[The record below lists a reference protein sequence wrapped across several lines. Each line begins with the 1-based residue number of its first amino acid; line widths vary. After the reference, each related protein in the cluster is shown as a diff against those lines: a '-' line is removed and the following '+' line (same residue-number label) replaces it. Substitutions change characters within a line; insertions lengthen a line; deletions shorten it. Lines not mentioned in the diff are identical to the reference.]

1 MKKLLE
7 LFLSISIII
16 LFVPSIYALQ
26 DEQTYEISKHNK
38 VDNIL
43 LIGKDSFDSKEP
55 ARSDTMIIL
64 TLDNL
69 NKSIKL
75 TSLARDTLV
84 NIPNKGNEKL
94 NHAYAYGKEELLLQT
109 INQNF
114 KLDIKDYAVVDFMSF
129 IEIIDTLGGV
139 DVEVYEKEINHLNQ
153 IIKSSYCLNDE
164 NRGKIKYID
173 NCGFQN
179 LNGYQALA
187 YARIRKIDTIYKRD
201 ERQRKILT
209 NIAYKLSNTPITE
222 YPAIIKNIAKNIDV
236 NISLDKITKLAFL
249 SHELGSYEIK
259 QLQFPLEQYREE
271 DRINGDG
278 MYVVKWKEEENLK
291 VLHEFIYGK

>member
-1 MKKLLE
+1 
-7 LFLSISIII
+7 
-16 LFVPSIYALQ
+16 
-26 DEQTYEISKHNK
+26 
-38 VDNIL
+38 
-43 LIGKDSFDSKEP
+43 
-55 ARSDTMIIL
+55 MIIL
-64 TLDNL
+64 TIDNL

-84 NIPNKGNEKL
+84 NIPNRGNEKL

-114 KLDIKDYAVVDFMSF
+114 KLDIKDYAIVDFKSF

-139 DVEVYEKEINHLNQ
+139 NVDVNQKEINHLNQ
-153 IIKSSYCLNDE
+153 IIKSSYCLNEE

-187 YARIRKIDTIYKRD
+187 YARVRKIDTIYKRD

-222 YPAIIKNIAKNIDV
+222 YPAIIKNIVKNVDV

-259 QLQFPLEQYREE
+259 QLQFPLKQYREE

>member
-26 DEQTYEISKHNK
+26 DEQTYNISRHNK

-43 LIGKDSFDSKEP
+43 LIGKDSFDSKGP

-75 TSLARDTLV
+75 TSIARDTLV
-84 NIPNKGNEKL
+84 NIPNRGNEKL

-153 IIKSSYCLNDE
+153 IIKSSYCLNEE
-164 NRGKIKYID
+164 NRDKIKYID

-222 YPAIIKNIAKNIDV
+222 YPAMVKNVAKNIDV

-291 VLHEFIYGK
+291 VLHEFIYEK

>member
-26 DEQTYEISKHNK
+26 DEQTYDISKHNK

-43 LIGKDSFDSKEP
+43 LIGRDSFDSKGP

-75 TSLARDTLV
+75 TSIARDTLV
-84 NIPNKGNEKL
+84 NIPNRGDEKL

-114 KLDIKDYAVVDFMSF
+114 KLDIKDYAIVDFESF
-129 IEIIDTLGGV
+129 IEVIDTLGGV

-153 IIKSSYCLNDE
+153 IIKSSYCLNEE
-164 NRGKIKYID
+164 NRDKIKYID
-173 NCGFQN
+173 NCGFQK
-179 LNGYQALA
+179 LNGYQTLA

-222 YPAIIKNIAKNIDV
+222 YPAIIKNIVKNIDV

-249 SHELGSYEIK
+249 SHELSSYEIK

-271 DRINGDG
+271 DRINADG

>member
-7 LFLSISIII
+7 LFLSISIIT

-43 LIGKDSFDSKEP
+43 LIGKDSFDAKGP

-64 TLDNL
+64 TLDDL

-114 KLDIKDYAVVDFMSF
+114 KLDIKDYAIVDFKSF
-129 IEIIDTLGGV
+129 IDIVDILEGVNV
-139 DVEVYEKEINHLNQ
+139 DVNQKEINHLNQ
-153 IIKSSYCLNDE
+153 IIKSSYCLNEE

-222 YPAIIKNIAKNIDV
+222 YPAIIKNIVKNIDV

>member
-1 MKKLLE
+1 MKKLLK

-43 LIGKDSFDSKEP
+43 LIGKDSFDSKGP

-209 NIAYKLSNTPITE
+209 NIACKLSNTPITE

>member
-1 MKKLLE
+1 MKKLLT

-16 LFVPSIYALQ
+16 LFIPSIYALE
-26 DEQTYEISKHNK
+26 DEQTYEISKDNK

-43 LIGKDSFDSKEP
+43 LIGKDSFDSKGP

-64 TLDNL
+64 TIDNL
-69 NKSIKL
+69 SKSLKL

-84 NIPNKGNEKL
+84 NIPNRGNEKL
-94 NHAYAYGKEELLLQT
+94 NHAYAYGEEQLLLQT

-114 KLDIKDYAVVDFMSF
+114 KLDIKDYAIVDFKSF
-129 IEIIDTLGGV
+129 IEIIDILEGV
-139 DVEVYEKEINHLNQ
+139 DVDVDEKEINHLNQ
-153 IIKSSYCLNDE
+153 IIKSSYCLNEE
-164 NRGKIKYID
+164 NKGKIKYID

-209 NIAYKLSNTPITE
+209 NIAYKLSNTAITN
-222 YPAIIKNIAKNIDV
+222 YPAIIKNVLRNVDI

-249 SHELGSYEIK
+249 SHELASYEIK
-259 QLQFPLEQYREE
+259 QLQFPLQQYREE
-271 DRINGDG
+271 GRINGDG
-278 MYVVKWKEEENLK
+278 MYVVKWREEENLK
-291 VLHEFIYGK
+291 ILHEFIYGK

>member
-7 LFLSISIII
+7 LFLSILIII

-26 DEQTYEISKHNK
+26 DEQTYEISKLNK

-43 LIGKDSFDSKEP
+43 LIGKDSFDSKGP

-84 NIPNKGNEKL
+84 NIPNRGNEKL

-114 KLDIKDYAVVDFMSF
+114 KLDIKDYAIVDFKSF
-129 IEIIDTLGGV
+129 IEIIDTLEGVNV
-139 DVEVYEKEINHLNQ
+139 DVNQKEINHLNQ

-209 NIAYKLSNTPITE
+209 NIACKLSNTPITE